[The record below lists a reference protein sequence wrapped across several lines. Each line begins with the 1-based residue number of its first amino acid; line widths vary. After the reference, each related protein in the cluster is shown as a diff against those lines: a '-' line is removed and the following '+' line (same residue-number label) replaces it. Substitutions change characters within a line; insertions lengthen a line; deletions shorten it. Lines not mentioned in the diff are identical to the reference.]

1 MCERNSL
8 GNNRHTLSLVNL
20 KTISK
25 WFSLMIC
32 GSYVAFSSSYRKAT
46 TTRNL
51 QAVKSK
57 SITREGTKVI
67 SVSVMRTD

>member
-8 GNNRHTLSLVNL
+8 GNNRHTLSLV
-20 KTISK
+20 
-25 WFSLMIC
+25 SLMIC